1 LKKENSTK
9 ENSTKE
15 NSLSMLVVVAGIE
28 RIDRTYLEKSENLC

>member
-1 LKKENSTK
+1 LKK

-15 NSLSMLVVVAGIE
+15 NSLSMLVVVAEIE